1 MIINEIIEKI
11 KTLVEE
17 CEDRGGENDRIRDRI
32 KEIFQPILE
41 GFEELIASN
50 EDKKYFLGRVIKI
63 FTILLTKRCSSI
75 SKLKLIIKRSAQ
87 IPIKLWTE

>member
-17 CEDRGGENDRIRDRI
+17 CEDREGENDRIRDRI

-41 GFEELIASN
+41 
-50 EDKKYFLGRVIKI
+50 
-63 FTILLTKRCSSI
+63 
-75 SKLKLIIKRSAQ
+75 
-87 IPIKLWTE
+87 